1 MPPFIEHLRRIPWR
15 RLFPSVTLVRGEAYA
30 REGRIQITRLTERT
44 LDSVCDGSGSN
55 RYRQRIGLSASGDTL
70 DCQCDCPVGFD
81 CKHCA
86 AALLHLLE
94 GLPPSTS
101 AEPAPAARPPQRTAT
116 ELSYDLQHWLRK
128 LPAVLR
134 EQPPG
139 TALHESPLYY
149 RLTKSG
155 RILIH
160 TAAHT
165 AGGKLQGYLRI
176 SSIAQS
182 LPCVDAVDQQIL
194 VRALD
199 APGTQPHTSE
209 IALKGRKG
217 AELLELILRSGRL
230 FLDLGPP
237 ASQLLA
243 GPELPARLAWRRDE
257 YGDYRVAWDTDAEPR
272 PQLLT
277 QLTPPWY
284 LDRKNLRVGPLH
296 HGLPEALASYLPS
309 APPVSEEEA
318 MLFALQLKELAPQ
331 APLPVSYAEQR
342 LEDVRP
348 VPHLYLTSLTQ
359 RSYSRERYGFV
370 EELRHPDGLDFAY
383 QGQRVHGPARKDQP
397 IRFHVDGSFV
407 TIERQPKIEQALRKS
422 LQKLGLE
429 KLGKYD
435 TPRQLEYKS
444 EVFSADA
451 ERWPAVLRGLPKL
464 REQGWVVEM
473 ADEFLLDFSE
483 VEDWFVHIEEEAG
496 NAWFD
501 LELGIR
507 VDGQDVSL
515 LQPLLELLR
524 QRPEALR
531 DGAANAPGAE
541 LPIRL
546 HAHRQADGKP
556 LKVSLPLERVKAIL
570 QVLEGLYLASPEN
583 NGDSLRLSSADAGL
597 LAPLDEHPL
606 HWQGGE
612 RLLRFAKRL
621 RDHHQQAC
629 RPPEGLRAELRPY
642 QLQGLAWM
650 QALREL
656 EVGGILG
663 DDMGLGKTLQVLAHV
678 LTEKRAGRLDR
689 PALVLMPTS
698 LVANWQDEAQ
708 RFAPDLRVLTL
719 HGSDRHKGFD
729 ELGQY
734 DLLLSTYA
742 LLPRD
747 IEALSRQPLHLAVF
761 DEAQYLKNASSKSA
775 RAAAKLD
782 ARQRLCLTG
791 TPLENH
797 LGELWALFDLVM
809 PGWLGDARSFA
820 RLYRTPIEKAGDSQ
834 RLAHLNARIKPFLL
848 RRKKEQVANE
858 LPPKSE
864 ITHWVELSDVQRDLY
879 ETVRLAMD
887 SKVRAEIQRKGL
899 ARSHI
904 VVLEALLKL
913 RQVCCDPRLL
923 DQTLPAAGSG
933 KLAGLLEML
942 DELLEE
948 GRRVL
953 LFSQFTS
960 MLELIQAEL
969 EQRGIPYALLTGDT
983 RDRRQPVEDFQQGRV
998 PLFLIS
1004 LKAGGTGL
1012 NLTAADTVIHY
1023 DPWWNPAVEQQA
1035 TDRAYRIGQDKPVF
1049 VYKLIARG
1057 TLEEKIQQLQARKA
1071 ALAAGVLEEG
1081 KDSGLQLQDSDID
1094 ALFAPL
1100 PKA

>member
-1 MPPFIEHLRRIPWR
+1 MSSFADHLQRIPWR
-15 RLFPSVTLVRGEAYA
+15 RLFPAVTLVRGEAYA
-30 REGRIQITRLTERT
+30 REGRVQITRLTERG
-44 LDSVCDGSGSN
+44 LDSLCQGSNRN
-55 RYRQRIGLSASGDTL
+55 RYRQSIKLSRSGDTL
-70 DCQCDCPVGFD
+70 DCSCDCPVGFD

-94 GLPPSTS
+94 TQTTSSTTPTPPP
-101 AEPAPAARPPQRTAT
+101 EPSKPRPQAPASS
-116 ELSYDLQHWLRK
+116 LSPLLQTWLKK
-128 LPAVLR
+128 LPATLKAQAPAR
-134 EQPPG
+134 EPYSQP
-139 TALHESPLYY
+139 LNY

-155 RILIH
+155 RVFIH
-160 TAAHT
+160 TTVHDDKGHILGYPRIQSIALTLGRGVSEQDQPILMRALGVTGVQPHDNEVL
-165 AGGKLQGYLRI
+165 LQG
-176 SSIAQS
+176 SA
-182 LPCVDAVDQQIL
+182 
-194 VRALD
+194 
-199 APGTQPHTSE
+199 
-209 IALKGRKG
+209 G
-217 AELLELILRSGRL
+217 AELLALLLDSGQL
-230 FLDLGPP
+230 FLELEDISSRLQPG
-237 ASQLLA
+237 A
-243 GPELPARLAWRRDE
+243 ELPARLAWHRRED
-257 YGDYRVAWDTDAEPR
+257 GCHVIAWETDAEPR

-277 QLTPPWY
+277 QLSPPWY
-284 LDRKNLRVGPLH
+284 IDRQGRRAGPLRH
-296 HGLPEALASYLPS
+296 DLPDALAGYLLS
-309 APPVSEEEA
+309 APPVPAEQA
-318 MLFALQLKELAPQ
+318 TLFGLQLKELAPT
-331 APLPVSYAEQR
+331 APLPVATGERR
-342 LEDVRP
+342 LNDVQP
-348 VPHLYLTSLTQ
+348 VPHLRLNTLPAGIYDDRDEHQACL
-359 RSYSRERYGFV
+359 E
-370 EELRHPDGLDFAY
+370 FAY
-383 QGQRVHGPARKDQP
+383 GKERVQGPARSGQP
-397 IRFHVDGSFV
+397 IRYLENGNFV
-407 TIERQPKIEQALRKS
+407 VIERQPKTEQALRKI
-422 LQKLGLE
+422 LQHLGLK
-429 KLGKYD
+429 KLD
-435 TPRQLEYKS
+435 RQSTPYELEYHY
-444 EVFSADA
+444 DLY
-451 ERWPAVLRGLPKL
+451 RPALNKQWAQIVRRLPEL
-464 REQGWVVEM
+464 REQGWVIEI
-473 ADEFLLDFSE
+473 DDDFPFDFSE
-483 VEDWFVHIEEEAG
+483 VEEWYARIDETPG
-496 NAWFD
+496 QAWFD
-501 LELGIR
+501 LELGIV
-507 VDGQDVSL
+507 VDGQHVSL
-515 LQPLLELLR
+515 LQPLLELIR
-524 QRPEALR
+524 QRPSTLR
-531 DGAANAPGAE
+531 SNSPDRE

-546 HAHRQADGKP
+546 DARRQADGKP
-556 LKVSLPLERVKAIL
+556 LTVSLSVARV
-570 QVLEGLYLASPEN
+570 QSM
-583 NGDSLRLSSADAGL
+583 LRLLEELLLVSPQRNGTRVRVANADVGL
-597 LAPLDEHPL
+597 LAPLDVYPL
-606 HWQGGE
+606 NWQGGE
-612 RLLRFAKRL
+612 RLRSFARRL
-621 RDHHQQAC
+621 RDYQQ
-629 RPPEGLRAELRPY
+629 RPCPPPSGLLAELRPY
-642 QLQGLAWM
+642 QAQGLSWM
-650 QALREL
+650 QSLREL
-656 EVGGILG
+656 DVGGILG
-663 DDMGLGKTLQVLAHV
+663 DDMGLGKTLQVLAHI

-719 HGSDRHKGFD
+719 HGAARHKDFSD
-729 ELGQY
+729 LRHY

-747 IEALSRQPLHLAVF
+747 IEALSQQPLHLAVF

-775 RAAAKLD
+775 QAAARLD

-791 TPLENH
+791 TPVENH

-809 PGWLGDARSFA
+809 PGWLGDVRSFA
-820 RLYRTPIEKAGDSQ
+820 RLYRNPIEKAGDGQ

-848 RRKKEQVANE
+848 RRKKEQVASE

-887 SKVRAEIQRKGL
+887 GKVRAEIQRKGL

-933 KLAGLLEML
+933 KLTGLLEML

-960 MLELIQAEL
+960 MLDLIQAEL
-969 EQRGIPYALLTGDT
+969 QGRGIRYALLTGDT

-1023 DPWWNPAVEQQA
+1023 DPWWNPAAEQQA

-1071 ALAAGVLEEG
+1071 ALAAGVLEDG

>member
-1 MPPFIEHLRRIPWR
+1 MVPFVEHLRRLPWR
-15 RLFPSVTLVRGEAYA
+15 RLFPAVTLVRGEAYA
-30 REGRIQITRLTERT
+30 REGRVQVIRLTERT
-44 LDSVCDGSGSN
+44 LDSLCDGSGSN
-55 RYRQRIGLSASGDTL
+55 RYRQHISLSASGDTL
-70 DCQCDCPVGFD
+70 DCNCDCPVGFD
-81 CKHCA
+81 CKHCV
-86 AALLHLLE
+86 AALSHLLE
-94 GLPPSTS
+94 GANAPTAP
-101 AEPAPAARPPQRTAT
+101 APEPAVRPPHRVAT
-116 ELSYDLQHWLRK
+116 ELSPDLQHWLRK
-128 LPAVLR
+128 LPSALK
-134 EQPPG
+134 EQPPS
-139 TALHESPLYY
+139 AAKHQSPLYY

-155 RILIH
+155 RIMIH

-165 AGGKLQGYLRI
+165 ADGKFQGYLRI
-176 SSIAQS
+176 ASIALS
-182 LPCVDAVDQQIL
+182 LPHVDAVDQQIL
-194 VRALD
+194 ALALD
-199 APGTQPHTSE
+199 TSGTQPHVNE
-209 IALKGRKG
+209 VAPKGRKG

-230 FLDLGPP
+230 FLELGPP
-237 ASQLLA
+237 ASQLLP

-277 QLTPPWY
+277 QLAPPWY
-284 LDRKNLRVGPLH
+284 LDRRNLRVGQLH

-309 APPVSEEEA
+309 VPPVSEEEA

-331 APLPVSYAEQR
+331 APLPVSHEERR
-342 LEDVRP
+342 LEDVHP
-348 VPHLYLTSLTQ
+348 VPHLYLTSRTQ
-359 RSYSRERYGFV
+359 RSYNMERYGFV
-370 EELRHPDGLDFAY
+370 DELHHLAALNFVY
-383 QGQRVHGPARKDQP
+383 QGQQVHGPARKGEP
-397 IRFHVDGSFV
+397 IRYHADGTFV
-407 TIERQPKIEQALRKS
+407 TIERQPKVEQALRKA

-429 KLGKYD
+429 KLGKHD
-435 TPRQLEYKS
+435 APSSLSYKH

-451 ERWPAVLRGLPKL
+451 DLWPTILRGLPKL

-473 ADEFLLDFSE
+473 ADDFLLDLSE
-483 VEDWFVHIEEEAG
+483 IEDWYVHIEEEPG

-507 VDGQDVSL
+507 VDGQEVSL

-524 QRPEALR
+524 QRPEVLR
-531 DGAANAPGAE
+531 NGSATE
-541 LPIRL
+541 LPL
-546 HAHRQADGKP
+546 QLDAHRQADGKP

-570 QVLEGLYLASPEN
+570 HVLEGLFLASPEN
-583 NGDSLRLSSADAGL
+583 DSNSLRLSRADAGL
-597 LAPLDEHPL
+597 LAQLDEHSL
-606 HWQGGE
+606 QWQGGE
-612 RLLRFAKRL
+612 RLLRFARRL
-621 RDHHQQAC
+621 RDHPQQPC
-629 RPPEGLRAELRPY
+629 RAPEGLRAELRPY

-663 DDMGLGKTLQVLAHV
+663 DDMGLGKTLQVLAHI
-678 LTEKRAGRLDR
+678 LAEKRAGRLDR
-689 PALVLMPTS
+689 PALVVMPTS
-698 LVANWQDEAQ
+698 LVANWQDEAA
-708 RFAPDLRVLTL
+708 RFAPELRVLTL

-729 ELGQY
+729 ELGQH

-747 IEALSRQPLHLAVF
+747 IGALGRQPLHLAVF

-775 RAAAKLD
+775 QAAAKLD

-820 RLYRTPIEKAGDSQ
+820 RLYRNPIEKAGDSQ
-834 RLAHLNARIKPFLL
+834 RLNHLNARIRPFLL
-848 RRKKEQVANE
+848 RRRKDQVAGE

-864 ITHWVELSDVQRDLY
+864 ITHWVELSDAQRDLY

-887 SKVRAEIQRKGL
+887 SKVRAEIRRKGL

-923 DQTLPAAGSG
+923 GEAVPTAASG
-933 KLAGLLEML
+933 KLGGLLEML
-942 DELLEE
+942 DELLDE

-969 EQRGIPYALLTGDT
+969 DARGIRYALLTGDT
-983 RDRRQPVEDFQQGRV
+983 RDRRGPVEDFQQGRV

-1057 TLEEKIQQLQARKA
+1057 TLEEKIQQLQAKKA

-1100 PKA
+1100 P

>member
-1 MPPFIEHLRRIPWR
+1 M
-15 RLFPSVTLVRGEAYA
+15 
-30 REGRIQITRLTERT
+30 
-44 LDSVCDGSGSN
+44 
-55 RYRQRIGLSASGDTL
+55 
-70 DCQCDCPVGFD
+70 
-81 CKHCA
+81 
-86 AALLHLLE
+86 
-94 GLPPSTS
+94 
-101 AEPAPAARPPQRTAT
+101 
-116 ELSYDLQHWLRK
+116 
-128 LPAVLR
+128 
-134 EQPPG
+134 
-139 TALHESPLYY
+139 
-149 RLTKSG
+149 
-155 RILIH
+155 
-160 TAAHT
+160 
-165 AGGKLQGYLRI
+165 
-176 SSIAQS
+176 
-182 LPCVDAVDQQIL
+182 
-194 VRALD
+194 
-199 APGTQPHTSE
+199 
-209 IALKGRKG
+209 
-217 AELLELILRSGRL
+217 
-230 FLDLGPP
+230 
-237 ASQLLA
+237 
-243 GPELPARLAWRRDE
+243 
-257 YGDYRVAWDTDAEPR
+257 
-272 PQLLT
+272 
-277 QLTPPWY
+277 
-284 LDRKNLRVGPLH
+284 
-296 HGLPEALASYLPS
+296 
-309 APPVSEEEA
+309 
-318 MLFALQLKELAPQ
+318 
-331 APLPVSYAEQR
+331 PVSYAEQR

-370 EELRHPDGLDFAY
+370 EELRHLAALDFAY

-451 ERWPAVLRGLPKL
+451 ERWPAALRGLPKL

-507 VDGQDVSL
+507 VDGQEVSL

-629 RPPEGLRAELRPY
+629 RPPEGLRAELRSY

-719 HGSDRHKGFD
+719 HGSDRHKGFE

-923 DQTLPAAGSG
+923 DQTQPAAGSG